1 MKLRLDRIL
10 SNMGWG
16 TRNEVKKLVKQRLVT
31 VDGETVTDLSLKID
45 PEQQA
50 IYVGEERV
58 SYRKYIYLMMNK
70 PAGYISATEDD
81 RFSTVLD
88 LLSEEYRIFSPFP
101 VGRLD
106 RDTEGLLI
114 ITNDGQFAHNLT
126 APRKHVAKKYYALV
140 RGKVSYEDGDAF
152 SEGVVLDDGY
162 KTLPGQ
168 LNIINVDEDNSESE
182 VELVI
187 YEGKFHQVKRMFQS
201 RGKEVIYLKR
211 LSVGN
216 LKLDKN
222 LALGEYR
229 ELTGDELKQLSYSD
243 SN

>member
-1 MKLRLDRIL
+1 
-10 SNMGWG
+10 
-16 TRNEVKKLVKQRLVT
+16 LVT